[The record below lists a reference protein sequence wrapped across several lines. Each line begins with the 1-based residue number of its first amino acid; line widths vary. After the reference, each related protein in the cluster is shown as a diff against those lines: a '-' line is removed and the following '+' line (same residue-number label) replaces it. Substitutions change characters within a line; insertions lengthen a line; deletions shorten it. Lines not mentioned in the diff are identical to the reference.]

1 MLDFIWESLSES
13 FFTFGIPILIII
25 LFYGAYEI
33 YAYKKNTPEDD
44 NKNILTSKTNEQRL
58 VELDNI
64 KRQIENGEEVQEID
78 AVTALYIARNWDDYN
93 LYASE
98 KGTIVFEKMKNLE
111 DAINVP
117 SSENNKL
124 QNQNKTNPSKP
135 KLEYL
140 PDGTTRLINNL
151 GWTQFDES
159 GLIIATKVFADEA
172 KKEEEEASKN
182 KKNSSNKQNKK
193 EEAAKANAILENE
206 NVSEK
211 NEVSRHEETFKKEP
225 AVNFKKLEDEMKS
238 LNNFSTNNF
247 EEEAEEIKVLEPKI
261 KITETKTETISK
273 IEDGQIVKKEI
284 QVETINPKNLANA
297 ISGKEPKQKKQTI
310 PEYYIMSDFENLNVF
325 VRSIFLQEEK
335 LMSVGV
341 KNFLAFLSLHEN
353 VFWGEKDSRMFIHID
368 SLVLS
373 VARTIRKEEQHS
385 FLSALYNREGFF
397 NNDMLTVFLTAL
409 ANKFTLVFNG
419 SFILFSSNTHGKI
432 TFMFS
437 RGIKSS
443 NKQYLGEFIIFHFK
457 DGLESLIT
465 AIDKTSNN
473 NAIVVATKNSEFN
486 SFSGKRLKLRN
497 IEEMKQCLI

>member
-1 MLDFIWESLSES
+1 M
-13 FFTFGIPILIII
+13 
-25 LFYGAYEI
+25 
-33 YAYKKNTPEDD
+33 
-44 NKNILTSKTNEQRL
+44 
-58 VELDNI
+58 
-64 KRQIENGEEVQEID
+64 
-78 AVTALYIARNWDDYN
+78 TALYIARNWDDYN

-135 KLEYL
+135 KLENL
-140 PDGTTRLINNL
+140 ADGTTRLINNL

-193 EEAAKANAILENE
+193 EEAVKANAILENE

-211 NEVSRHEETFKKEP
+211 NEVPRPEKTFKKEP

-297 ISGKEPKQKKQTI
+297 ISVVPQQSPFFGI
-310 PEYYIMSDFENLNVF
+310 PL
-325 VRSIFLQEEK
+325 
-335 LMSVGV
+335 
-341 KNFLAFLSLHEN
+341 
-353 VFWGEKDSRMFIHID
+353 
-368 SLVLS
+368 
-373 VARTIRKEEQHS
+373 
-385 FLSALYNREGFF
+385 
-397 NNDMLTVFLTAL
+397 
-409 ANKFTLVFNG
+409 
-419 SFILFSSNTHGKI
+419 
-432 TFMFS
+432 
-437 RGIKSS
+437 
-443 NKQYLGEFIIFHFK
+443 
-457 DGLESLIT
+457 
-465 AIDKTSNN
+465 
-473 NAIVVATKNSEFN
+473 
-486 SFSGKRLKLRN
+486 
-497 IEEMKQCLI
+497 